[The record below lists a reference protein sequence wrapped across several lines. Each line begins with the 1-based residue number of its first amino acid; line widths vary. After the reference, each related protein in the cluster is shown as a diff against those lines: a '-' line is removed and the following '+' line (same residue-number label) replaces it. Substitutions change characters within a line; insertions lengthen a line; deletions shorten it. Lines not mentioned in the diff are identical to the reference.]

1 LNLLDAAI
9 KAAEQLRLAV
19 LVIAQEGVCVLQ
31 ELIFLWRAARH
42 ILQSDQSYEE
52 LVDGIVTL
60 QCTDVVIDY
69 AYQLFDPL
77 ICVFIHCGWISS
89 SLTLFDGCF
98 ENRELV
104 LYCL

>member
-1 LNLLDAAI
+1 MNLLDAAI

-31 ELIFLWRAARH
+31 ELICLWRAARH

-60 QCTDVVIDY
+60 QFVYEKLTHIW
-69 AYQLFDPL
+69 ATSLRTTFLPL
-77 ICVFIHCGWISS
+77 AAPPIRS
-89 SLTLFDGCF
+89 
-98 ENRELV
+98 
-104 LYCL
+104 

>member
-1 LNLLDAAI
+1 M
-9 KAAEQLRLAV
+9 
-19 LVIAQEGVCVLQ
+19 QEGVCVLQ
-31 ELIFLWRAARH
+31 ELICLWRAARH

-77 ICVFIHCGWISS
+77 I
-89 SLTLFDGCF
+89 
-98 ENRELV
+98 
-104 LYCL
+104 